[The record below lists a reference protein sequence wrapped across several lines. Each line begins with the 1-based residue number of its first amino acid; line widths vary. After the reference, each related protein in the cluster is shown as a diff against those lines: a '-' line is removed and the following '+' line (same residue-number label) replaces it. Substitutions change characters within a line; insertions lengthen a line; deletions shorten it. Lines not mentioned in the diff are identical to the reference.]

1 MALQPEVFVP
11 FQHPGKAPAL
21 RETRSTL
28 IVSAIL
34 TLRARG
40 FYDAYVDTLAPKLRQ
55 ELLGL
60 IAGAWIPAD
69 LGLEHYRAVERLSL
83 PHSTIE
89 SIGAEMAERTSKTAI
104 HAAVKI
110 SKEVGVTP
118 WTALAQVHRLR
129 DITWRGTD
137 IAVWKLG
144 PKEARYDWLGQPY
157 AAIPYFNVS
166 FNGFMR
172 ALMSLFCT
180 RAYTHIV
187 PERTSA
193 TSLSVRISWA

>member
-1 MALQPEVFVP
+1 M
-11 FQHPGKAPAL
+11 L

-40 FYDAYVDTLAPKLRQ
+40 FYERYTELLSPKLKE

-60 IAGAWIPAD
+60 IAGIWIPAP
-69 LGLEHYRAVERLSL
+69 LGLEHYRAVEQLAL
-83 PHSTIE
+83 PPSTIE
-89 SIGAEMAERTSKTAI
+89 AIGAEMAERTSKTAI
-104 HAAVKI
+104 HSAVKM
-110 SKEVGVTP
+110 SKEIGVTP
-118 WTALAQVHRLR
+118 WAALAQAHRLR
-129 DITWRGTD
+129 ESTWRGTD

-144 PKEARYDWLGQPY
+144 PKEARYDWVGQPY
-157 AAIPYFNVS
+157 SEVPYFVTS

-172 ALMSLFCT
+172 ALISMFCT

-187 PERTSA
+187 PERSTPTSF
-193 TSLSVRISWA
+193 SIRISWA